1 MFWPPHEV
9 NYIVCLIHSKAL
21 VGEVPDTDHRG
32 KETGLRACASESAF
46 DPSSGSPGADVALAT
61 GPTQRVAILQGF
73 EATGEGRALGRGSG
87 AAVGEKLFA
96 SGPLQRFQLHVG
108 VLVNDRYAS
117 AAVFH
122 AR

>member
-21 VGEVPDTDHRG
+21 VGEIPDTDRRG
-32 KETGLRACASESAF
+32 KETGLRACAESAF
-46 DPSSGSPGADVALAT
+46 DPSSGSPGADMALAT
-61 GPTQRVAILQGF
+61 EPTQRVVILQGF

-108 VLVNDRYAS
+108 VLVYGRYAGIP
-117 AAVFH
+117 VFH
-122 AR
+122 R